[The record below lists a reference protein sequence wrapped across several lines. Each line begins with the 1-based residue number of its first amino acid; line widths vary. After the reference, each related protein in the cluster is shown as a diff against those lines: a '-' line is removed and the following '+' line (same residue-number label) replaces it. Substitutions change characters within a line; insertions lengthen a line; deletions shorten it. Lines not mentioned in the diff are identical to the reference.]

1 MRNIPVTVARLKTGE
16 EEILAD
22 NAATDKAAGVLNIQV
37 AALTPE
43 QREAAGV
50 ASGGVLVVRVADGPA
65 ARAGLRR
72 GDIILSLDSR
82 AVDNPEQLA
91 KLVQKLPKDQPVPM
105 LVQRDEA
112 RLFLPLTIGG

>member
-1 MRNIPVTVARLKTGE
+1 
-16 EEILAD
+16 
-22 NAATDKAAGVLNIQV
+22 VLNIQV
-37 AALTPE
+37 VALTPE
-43 QREAAGV
+43 QREASALE
-50 ASGGVLVVRVADGPA
+50 SGGVLVARVADGPA

-112 RLFLPLTIGG
+112 RLFLPLTIGR